1 MRGRPYGIKA
11 CATIYFLFGT
21 PFCMDSFDSCRLA
34 QIALCL
40 LFIWPASAPSRLRGK
55 GGVKGHNVKKTP
67 YREATPFRAWSFT
80 SSSLDTREEKGGGL
94 ASGPVSFQDPA
105 LHSQTQW
112 ARLRV

>member
-1 MRGRPYGIKA
+1 MRGRLYGIKA

-21 PFCMDSFDSCRLA
+21 PFCMDSCDSSRLP

-80 SSSLDTREEKGGGL
+80 SSSLNTREEKGGVLRADLFRFKIQPFTLKLNGL
-94 ASGPVSFQDPA
+94 A
-105 LHSQTQW
+105 
-112 ARLRV
+112 